1 MQKQPNHLNQFCV
14 LPLCG
19 RRGYLMISDRT
30 SPIALIQK
38 NNPFNEIF
46 ALEFHVFLRS
56 SSKGFYSLFAPFP
69 QWSCSLIKS
78 TVPFHTVWHPGSL
91 KNSWESK
98 SQLILLV
105 DIGRKTNSTEVSCQ

>member
-46 ALEFHVFLRS
+46 ALEFHVF
-56 SSKGFYSLFAPFP
+56 
-69 QWSCSLIKS
+69 
-78 TVPFHTVWHPGSL
+78 
-91 KNSWESK
+91 
-98 SQLILLV
+98 
-105 DIGRKTNSTEVSCQ
+105 